1 MLTKLS
7 ELHSLNLMREANK
20 EIRLIADFA
29 SWWDRNALRW
39 PHKLALFDSR
49 QRLTWEGAA
58 RAARCLSSALLALG
72 LRPGEVV
79 ASWLPNWVE
88 SYILHTACEHAGLAW
103 LPIPVSLRE
112 YEVKP
117 ILERVEA
124 RALFVAG
131 RWHRMNYVEAI
142 RQMRCQL
149 PHLKVLIGVRTEE
162 KGDLLSWEKLLSEE
176 GKDFPRPKKPGS
188 LILPTSGSTGVPKFA
203 YFSASSWLLRGRLQA
218 ELFRLQP
225 EDLFLAMAEGIGPSI
240 PPLFAAPVAGSGVI
254 LASRLEAEE
263 ILALL
268 QKEKVAI
275 VCAVPAQLATLA
287 YHPAWKAQRCRSVR
301 LWYTTGAPMPQAL
314 AEKIEK
320 ETSAVVLSGYGG
332 MDFGGWTAPSLDDP
346 AEIRHRTVGRPR
358 GDTEIRLVDEQG
370 QDIPPGEIGEIWGRG
385 PCCALGYYKDKE
397 TSREK
402 WTNDGWFRTGDL
414 GRWDAHGNLIM
425 VGRKREIIRR
435 GARTIV
441 PKELEDLLMTHPK
454 VLKAAVIGLPDLVMN
469 ERVCACVLPRSGQSF
484 SFEEMV
490 DFLKEQHVAPYKWPE
505 RLEVLKDIPLRG
517 DKTDK
522 ETLRNEVLRRVSDS
536 NL

>member
-7 ELHSLNLMREANK
+7 ELHSLNLMREASK
-20 EIRLIADFA
+20 ESRLIADFA

-49 QRLTWEGAA
+49 HRLTWEGAA

-142 RQMRCQL
+142 QQMHPRL
-149 PHLKVLIGVRTEE
+149 PCLRYLVGVRTEE

-176 GKDFPRPKKPGS
+176 GRDFPRPKKPGP

-240 PPLFAAPVAGSGVI
+240 PPLFAASVAGSGV
-254 LASRLEAEE
+254 
-263 ILALL
+263 
-268 QKEKVAI
+268 
-275 VCAVPAQLATLA
+275 
-287 YHPAWKAQRCRSVR
+287 
-301 LWYTTGAPMPQAL
+301 
-314 AEKIEK
+314 
-320 ETSAVVLSGYGG
+320 
-332 MDFGGWTAPSLDDP
+332 
-346 AEIRHRTVGRPR
+346 
-358 GDTEIRLVDEQG
+358 
-370 QDIPPGEIGEIWGRG
+370 
-385 PCCALGYYKDKE
+385 
-397 TSREK
+397 
-402 WTNDGWFRTGDL
+402 
-414 GRWDAHGNLIM
+414 
-425 VGRKREIIRR
+425 
-435 GARTIV
+435 
-441 PKELEDLLMTHPK
+441 
-454 VLKAAVIGLPDLVMN
+454 
-469 ERVCACVLPRSGQSF
+469 
-484 SFEEMV
+484 
-490 DFLKEQHVAPYKWPE
+490 
-505 RLEVLKDIPLRG
+505 
-517 DKTDK
+517 
-522 ETLRNEVLRRVSDS
+522 
-536 NL
+536 

>member
-20 EIRLIADFA
+20 ESELIADFA

-39 PHKLALFDSR
+39 PHKLALFDGCH
-49 QRLTWEGAA
+49 RLTWERAA
-58 RAARCLSSALLALG
+58 RTARCLSRALLALG
-72 LRPGEVV
+72 LKPGVVV
-79 ASWLPNWVE
+79 ASWLPNWAE
-88 SYILHTACEHAGLAW
+88 SYILHIACERAGLAW
-103 LPIPVSLRE
+103 LPIPASLRE
-112 YEVKP
+112 HEVKP

-131 RWHRMNYVEAI
+131 RWHRMNYAEAI
-142 RQMRCQL
+142 RQMRSQL

-176 GKDFPRPKKPGS
+176 GKDFPRPKKPGP

-203 YFSASSWLLRGRLQA
+203 YFSASSWLLRGRFQA

-240 PPLFAAPVAGSGVI
+240 PPLFAAPVAGSGVV
-254 LASRLEAEE
+254 LASRLEVEE
-263 ILALL
+263 IFALL
-268 QKEKVAI
+268 QKEKVTI

-287 YHPAWKAQRCRSVR
+287 YHSAWKAQHCRSVR
-301 LWYTTGAPMPQAL
+301 LWYTTGAPMLQAL

-320 ETSAVVLSGYGG
+320 ETGAVVLSGYGG

-346 AEIRHRTVGRPR
+346 AEIRHQTVGRPR
-358 GDTEIRLVDEQG
+358 GDTQIRLVDEQG

-385 PCCALGYYKDKE
+385 PCCALGYFKDGK

-414 GRWDAHGNLIM
+414 GRWDAHGNLII

-441 PKELEDLLMTHPK
+441 PKEIEDLLMTHPK
-454 VLKAAVIGLPDLVMN
+454 VLKAAVIGLPDLVMD

-522 ETLRNEVLRRVSDS
+522 EALRNEVLRRVSDS